1 MQEDDATHTA
11 RLRGDLLAYDYTSD
25 LKPVY
30 YKNVVQ
36 KISTPKLVKDRR
48 NVCHSIKEMKKWWP
62 ATSHSTTDTDE

>member
-11 RLRGDLLAYDYTSD
+11 RLEETYWQYNHTSD
-25 LKPVY
+25 LKEVQ

-48 NVCHSIKEMKKWWP
+48 NVRYSIKEIKKWWP
-62 ATSHSTTDTDE
+62 PNPDTTDTDE